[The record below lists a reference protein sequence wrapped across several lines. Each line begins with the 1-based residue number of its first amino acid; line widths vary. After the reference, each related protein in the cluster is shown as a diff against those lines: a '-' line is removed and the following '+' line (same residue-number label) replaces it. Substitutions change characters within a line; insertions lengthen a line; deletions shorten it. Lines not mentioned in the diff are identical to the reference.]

1 MEHRVGFP
9 LRFGTG
15 LYRETLD
22 TRSDALFVSM
32 PEILEAGRAVS
43 GGVPE
48 NVFVVRSIE
57 ESHLNESTRDL
68 GEYPEVIGF
77 GGGQAAD
84 VAKYIHS
91 RHGMPLIQVP
101 SILSVDAF
109 FTHEIAVRR
118 GGVVHYIGDT
128 SAEEVLIDFD
138 ILRAAPRSLNLSG
151 LGDIISCHT
160 GLFDWKLASNAGKEP
175 QWSDE
180 MGAKTRAVLDRIES
194 GAGDFAA
201 MSDDGIRNLAS
212 TLNWVGHYC
221 YELGHP
227 RFEEGS
233 EHHFVYNLEYL
244 TGRKYV
250 HGQAVAL
257 GVIIL
262 SALQDNGAPEIRELI
277 RRVGI
282 DTSLSAVGASWAEVE
297 EALRTLKA
305 FVVRE
310 DLPYTILH
318 ETEITEGFIR
328 DTRKLVVD

>member
-1 MEHRVGFP
+1 MDMHVGFP
-9 LRFGTG
+9 LRFGID
-15 LYRETLD
+15 LYKEILD
-22 TRSDALFVSM
+22 TRPDALVVSM
-32 PEILEAGRAVS
+32 PEILEAGIAVS
-43 GGVPE
+43 GRTPKHVFPVTSLEE
-48 NVFVVRSIE
+48 N
-57 ESHLNESTRDL
+57 HLKESTRNL
-68 GEYPEVIGF
+68 GNYPAVIGF
-77 GGGQAAD
+77 GGGTVAD
-84 VAKYIHS
+84 TAKYIHS

-109 FTHEIAVRR
+109 FTHEIAIRR
-118 GGVVHYIGDT
+118 GGVVHYIDDT
-128 SAEEVLIDFD
+128 SAEEVLIDYD

-160 GLFDWKLASNAGKEP
+160 GLFDWKLASDAGREP
-175 QWSDE
+175 VWSEE
-180 MGAKTRAVLDRIES
+180 MAASTQEILVSVDS
-194 GAGDFAA
+194 DAGEFAA
-201 MSDDGIRNLAS
+201 MSDDGIRTLAS

-262 SALQDNGAPEIRELI
+262 STLQNNGARDILDLI

-282 DTSLSAVGASWAEVE
+282 DTSLTGVGATWEEVE
-297 EALRTLKA
+297 ETLRTLKS
-305 FVVRE
+305 FVLQE

-318 ETEITEGFIR
+318 EQDISEGFIR
-328 DTRKLVVD
+328 DIRRLVVD